1 MLHTFLY
8 RNRPWG
14 GPITT
19 TTMITRKCL
28 WTLLCVALLIL
39 ASCVKAPEL
48 TLTGPSSIELSVD
61 GSSGSIT
68 FTANRDWTVSC
79 SDSWVTVSPSRGTAS
94 DGTVTV
100 TVRCNANTTYEDRSA
115 TVTIR
120 MEELSQSVTV
130 RQPANLGVIVSTQSF
145 VLTSE
150 ARTID
155 VDVQANV
162 QYTVETSED
171 WIKQPG
177 TKGLTSTK
185 YSFSILENTT
195 YDDREGR
202 ITIKAQSGGVPD
214 QVITVKQAQKD
225 AIIVKDT
232 SFDMP
237 YGGGEIEFKVEA
249 NVAFDVKTDSDWIH
263 YVSTKALSTSTVKLK
278 IDENATF
285 SARSGK
291 VEVTQQGGSLKHTIT
306 VNQAGRI
313 AVTSIELDKT
323 SLTLKPGETATLV
336 ATVKPDNATD
346 KTVTWTSSNPEIA
359 IVDET
364 GKVTTIKAGSAT
376 ITAKAGEKTAS
387 CKVTVCI
394 PVTSVELNKTTLNM
408 KVGDTE
414 TLVATVKPDNVT
426 DKTVTWTSS
435 DPEIATVDEVGKV
448 TAVKDGD
455 VTITAKAGEK
465 TATCSVTVSSSVY
478 VGNAVDIGI
487 VNIREDGTAYNLHW
501 ADCNLGTDKPEES
514 GDYYAWGETET
525 KSFYYWESY
534 KWCNGSPTT
543 LTKYCPKDRS
553 DYWGGPGEP
562 DGKTVLEPE
571 DDVAHVKLGGSWRI
585 PTKEELEYLW
595 TQFTWT
601 WTTRNGKKGFEISGN
616 TNDNFNT
623 LFLPASGGFGQNRI
637 GDYDSR
643 GFYWS
648 SSLCGTYEAFSLGF
662 NSERSL
668 WRFEYRCIGFSVRP
682 VMEVEIPVS
691 SIELNKT
698 NLDMKVG
705 ETETLVATVKVG
717 DITHGTAVW
726 SSSNPEVASVDN
738 AGKVTAIK
746 AGSATITA
754 KAGEKTATCKVTVCI
769 PVTSVE
775 LNSTCFVMDAG
786 DTATLVATVNPNNAT
801 DKTVTWTT
809 SDASIASVDANGK
822 VKAVKVGT
830 ATITA
835 KAGEKSTECIVVV
848 GSAPDGAVNLGIVM
862 TRNDGSKYV
871 LYWAECNIG
880 ASKPEE
886 YGDYYA
892 WGETKTKSD
901 YSWAT
906 YKWANGA
913 SNKLTK
919 YCPTDKT
926 DYWDGA
932 GSPDGKTVLDPEDDV
947 AHVKLGGNWRMPTK
961 AEQDALRSQCTW
973 TWTTKNGV
981 NGYEVKSKVN
991 SNSIFLPAAGGWAS
1005 TGLSYAGS
1013 YGRFWSLSL
1022 YTFYPYYPGGAFC
1035 IAFDSRYV
1043 DWGYDIRY
1051 CGFPV
1056 RPVSE

>member
-1 MLHTFLY
+1 
-8 RNRPWG
+8 
-14 GPITT
+14 
-19 TTMITRKCL
+19 MITRKCL

-39 ASCVKAPEL
+39 VSCVKAPEL
-48 TLTGPSSIELSVD
+48 TLTSSSSLELSVD

-79 SDSWVTVSPSRGTAS
+79 SDSWVTVSPSKGTAS

-120 MEELSQSVTV
+120 MEELSKTVTV

-162 QYTVETSED
+162 QYTVETSVD

-323 SLTLKPGETATLV
+323 SLTLKPEETATLVATVKPDNATDKTVTWTSSDPEIATVDETGKVTAVKIGKATITAKAGEKTTECKVTVLIPVSSVELDKTTLELKPGETATLV

-346 KTVTWTSSNPEIA
+346 KTVTWTSSDPEIA
-359 IVDET
+359 TVDET
-364 GKVTTIKAGSAT
+364 GKVMAVKIGTAT
-376 ITAKAGEKTAS
+376 ITAKAGEKTAE
-387 CKVTVCI
+387 CKVTVSI
-394 PVTSVELNKTTLNM
+394 PVSSVELDKTTLEL
-408 KVGDTE
+408 KPGETA
-414 TLVATVKPDNVT
+414 TLVATVKPDDAT
-426 DKTVTWTSS
+426 DMTVTWTSS
-435 DPEIATVDEVGKV
+435 D
-448 TAVKDGD
+448 
-455 VTITAKAGEK
+455 
-465 TATCSVTVSSSVY
+465 
-478 VGNAVDIGI
+478 
-487 VNIREDGTAYNLHW
+487 
-501 ADCNLGTDKPEES
+501 
-514 GDYYAWGETET
+514 
-525 KSFYYWESY
+525 
-534 KWCNGSPTT
+534 
-543 LTKYCPKDRS
+543 
-553 DYWGGPGEP
+553 
-562 DGKTVLEPE
+562 
-571 DDVAHVKLGGSWRI
+571 
-585 PTKEELEYLW
+585 
-595 TQFTWT
+595 
-601 WTTRNGKKGFEISGN
+601 
-616 TNDNFNT
+616 
-623 LFLPASGGFGQNRI
+623 ASI
-637 GDYDSR
+637 
-643 GFYWS
+643 
-648 SSLCGTYEAFSLGF
+648 
-662 NSERSL
+662 
-668 WRFEYRCIGFSVRP
+668 
-682 VMEVEIPVS
+682 
-691 SIELNKT
+691 
-698 NLDMKVG
+698 
-705 ETETLVATVKVG
+705 
-717 DITHGTAVW
+717 
-726 SSSNPEVASVDN
+726 ASVDAN
-738 AGKVTAIK
+738 GKVTAIK
-746 AGSATITA
+746 DGTATITA
-754 KAGEKTATCKVTVCI
+754 KAGEKTATCKVTVCSI

-775 LNSTCFVMDAG
+775 LNSTCFGMDAG
-786 DTATLVATVNPNNAT
+786 DTATLVATINPNNAT
-801 DKTVTWTT
+801 DKTVTWTS
-809 SDASIASVDANGK
+809 SDPEIATVDANGK

-835 KAGEKSTECIVVV
+835 KAGEKSAECIVVV
-848 GSAPDGAVNLGIVM
+848 GSAPDGAVNLGIVR
-862 TRNDGSKYV
+862 TRDDGSRYI
-871 LYWAECNIG
+871 LYWAKCNVG
-880 ASKPEE
+880 ASKPEG
-886 YGDYYA
+886 YGYYYA
-892 WGETKTKSD
+892 WGETETKSD
-901 YSWAT
+901 YDWWT
-906 YKWANGA
+906 YKWVNGA
-913 SNKLTK
+913 YYKLTK

-947 AHVKLGGNWRMPTK
+947 AHVKLGGKWRMPTK
-961 AEQDALRSQCTW
+961 AEQDTLRSQCTW

-991 SNSIFLPAAGGWAS
+991 SNSIFLPAAGYRYS
-1005 TGLSYAGS
+1005 TNLINAGS
-1013 YGRFWSLSL
+1013 YGYYWSSSVLTNNPN
-1022 YTFYPYYPGGAFC
+1022 YACYVG
-1035 IAFDSRYV
+1035 FDSGGVGWGNYGRY
-1043 DWGYDIRY
+1043 D
-1051 CGFPV
+1051 GFSV
-1056 RPVSE
+1056 RPVTE

>member
-1 MLHTFLY
+1 MLHTFLL

-39 ASCVKAPEL
+39 VSCVKAPEL

-79 SDSWVTVSPSRGTAS
+79 SDSWVTVSPSKGEAS
-94 DGTVTV
+94 KEPVTV
-100 TVRCNANTTYEDRSA
+100 TVRCNANTTYDDRTA

-120 MEELSQSVTV
+120 MEELSKTVTV

-162 QYTVETSED
+162 QYTVETSVD

-285 SARSGK
+285 SARLGK

-313 AVTSIELDKT
+313 AVTSIELDET
-323 SLTLKPGETATLV
+323 SLTLKPEETATLV

-346 KTVTWTSSNPEIA
+346 KTVTWTSSDPEIA
-359 IVDET
+359 TVDET
-364 GKVTTIKAGSAT
+364 GKVTAVKDGSST
-376 ITAKAGEKTAS
+376 ITAKAGEKTAE
-387 CKVTVCI
+387 CKVTVKSSVYVGNAVDLGVTIKGTGYNLLWADCNLGTDKSEEYGDYYAWGETETKSDYSWSTYKWANGAHNKLTKYCPTDKTDYWDGTGSPDGKMVLDPEDDVAHVKLGGNWRMPTEAEQDALRTQCTWTKTTKNGVSGFEVKSKVNSNSIFLPTAGYRDSTYLRDADGRGHYWSSSLDPDSPYLAYFIPFISINASWRLPRYGGYTVRPVMETAI
-394 PVTSVELNKTTLNM
+394 PVTAVELDKTSLEM
-408 KVGDTE
+408 KPGE
-414 TLVATVKPDNVT
+414 TVNLVATINPNNAT
-426 DKTVTWTSS
+426 GKTVTWTSS

-465 TATCSVTVSSSVY
+465 TATC
-478 VGNAVDIGI
+478 
-487 VNIREDGTAYNLHW
+487 
-501 ADCNLGTDKPEES
+501 
-514 GDYYAWGETET
+514 
-525 KSFYYWESY
+525 
-534 KWCNGSPTT
+534 
-543 LTKYCPKDRS
+543 
-553 DYWGGPGEP
+553 
-562 DGKTVLEPE
+562 
-571 DDVAHVKLGGSWRI
+571 
-585 PTKEELEYLW
+585 
-595 TQFTWT
+595 
-601 WTTRNGKKGFEISGN
+601 
-616 TNDNFNT
+616 
-623 LFLPASGGFGQNRI
+623 
-637 GDYDSR
+637 
-643 GFYWS
+643 
-648 SSLCGTYEAFSLGF
+648 
-662 NSERSL
+662 
-668 WRFEYRCIGFSVRP
+668 
-682 VMEVEIPVS
+682 
-691 SIELNKT
+691 
-698 NLDMKVG
+698 
-705 ETETLVATVKVG
+705 
-717 DITHGTAVW
+717 
-726 SSSNPEVASVDN
+726 
-738 AGKVTAIK
+738 
-746 AGSATITA
+746 
-754 KAGEKTATCKVTVCI
+754 KVTVCSI
-769 PVTSVE
+769 PVTSVK
-775 LNSTCFVMDAG
+775 LNSTCFGMDAG

-801 DKTVTWTT
+801 DKTVTWTS
-809 SDASIASVDANGK
+809 SDPEIATVDANGK

-835 KAGEKSTECIVVV
+835 KAGEKSAECIVAV

-862 TRNDGSKYV
+862 TRDDGSKYV

-913 SNKLTK
+913 YNNLTK
-919 YCPTDKT
+919 YCPTGKT

-932 GSPDGKTVLDPEDDV
+932 GSPDGKMVLDPEDDV
-947 AHVKLGGNWRMPTK
+947 AHVKLSGKWRMPTK
-961 AEQDALRSQCTW
+961 AEWDALDSQCTW
-973 TWTTKNGV
+973 TWTTNNGV

-991 SNSIFLPAAGGWAS
+991 STSIFLPAAGVRNGTS
-1005 TGLSYAGS
+1005 LGYAGS
-1013 YGRFWSLSL
+1013 IGYYWSSSLFTDGPFDARIVCFSSGEVRRVSINRYDGLS
-1022 YTFYPYYPGGAFC
+1022 
-1035 IAFDSRYV
+1035 
-1043 DWGYDIRY
+1043 
-1051 CGFPV
+1051 V

>member
-1 MLHTFLY
+1 
-8 RNRPWG
+8 
-14 GPITT
+14 
-19 TTMITRKCL
+19 MITRKCL
-28 WTLLCVALLIL
+28 GTLFCVMLLIL
-39 ASCVKAPEL
+39 ASCQKAPEL

-79 SDSWVTVSPSRGTAS
+79 SDSWVTVSPSKGEAS
-94 DGTVTV
+94 KEPVTV

-120 MEELSQSVTV
+120 MEELSQTVTV

-162 QYTVETSED
+162 QYTVETSVD

-285 SARSGK
+285 SARLGK

-364 GKVTTIKAGSAT
+364 GKVTTIKAGPAT

-414 TLVATVKPDNVT
+414 TLVATVKPDNAT
-426 DKTVTWTSS
+426 DKTVTWTS
-435 DPEIATVDEVGKV
+435 
-448 TAVKDGD
+448 
-455 VTITAKAGEK
+455 
-465 TATCSVTVSSSVY
+465 
-478 VGNAVDIGI
+478 
-487 VNIREDGTAYNLHW
+487 
-501 ADCNLGTDKPEES
+501 
-514 GDYYAWGETET
+514 
-525 KSFYYWESY
+525 
-534 KWCNGSPTT
+534 
-543 LTKYCPKDRS
+543 
-553 DYWGGPGEP
+553 
-562 DGKTVLEPE
+562 
-571 DDVAHVKLGGSWRI
+571 
-585 PTKEELEYLW
+585 
-595 TQFTWT
+595 
-601 WTTRNGKKGFEISGN
+601 
-616 TNDNFNT
+616 
-623 LFLPASGGFGQNRI
+623 
-637 GDYDSR
+637 
-643 GFYWS
+643 
-648 SSLCGTYEAFSLGF
+648 
-662 NSERSL
+662 
-668 WRFEYRCIGFSVRP
+668 
-682 VMEVEIPVS
+682 
-691 SIELNKT
+691 
-698 NLDMKVG
+698 
-705 ETETLVATVKVG
+705 
-717 DITHGTAVW
+717 
-726 SSSNPEVASVDN
+726 
-738 AGKVTAIK
+738 
-746 AGSATITA
+746 
-754 KAGEKTATCKVTVCI
+754 
-769 PVTSVE
+769 
-775 LNSTCFVMDAG
+775 
-786 DTATLVATVNPNNAT
+786 
-801 DKTVTWTT
+801 

-822 VKAVKVGT
+822 VTAIKDGT

-835 KAGEKSTECIVVV
+835 RAGEKSATCSVTVKTPEYV
-848 GSAPDGAVNLGIVM
+848 GNAVDLGITITRSDGTTYNLQWADCNLG
-862 TRNDGSKYV
+862 TD
-871 LYWAECNIG
+871 
-880 ASKPEE
+880 KPEE
-886 YGDYYA
+886 FGDYYA
-892 WGETKTKSD
+892 WGETETKD
-901 YSWAT
+901 IYTWET
-906 YKWANGA
+906 YKFRTSGDSY
-913 SNKLTK
+913 SNVKLSK
-919 YCPTDKT
+919 YNTSSSYGPVDN
-926 DYWDGA
+926 
-932 GSPDGKTVLDPEDDV
+932 KTVLDPEDDV
-947 AHVKLGGNWRMPTK
+947 AHVKLGGKWRMPTK
-961 AEQDALRSQCTW
+961 AEQDALLSQCTW

-981 NGYEVKSKVN
+981 KGYEVKSKVN
-991 SNSIFLPAAGGWAS
+991 SNSIFLPAAGIRSG
-1005 TGLSYAGS
+1005 SYLFNAGS
-1013 YGRFWSLSL
+1013 DGYYWSSSISTDGPSFACNI
-1022 YTFYPYYPGGAFC
+1022 YFYS
-1035 IAFDSRYV
+1035 DSVRWSGNFRYF
-1043 DWGYDIRY
+1043 
-1051 CGFPV
+1051 GFTV
-1056 RPVSE
+1056 RPVTE